1 MNPNTLRFT
10 YGLVTGVG
18 LFAVITGD
26 WRSAISAVLA
36 LIGLRLITQ
45 GDNQ

>member
-10 YGLVTGVG
+10 YGVVTGVG
-18 LFAVITGD
+18 LFATVTGD

-36 LIGLRLITQ
+36 LIMFRLATQ
-45 GDNQ
+45 GGEP

>member
-10 YGLVTGVG
+10 YGVVTGVG
-18 LFAVITGD
+18 LFATVTGD
-26 WRSAISAVLA
+26 WRSVISAVLA

-45 GDNQ
+45 GGDQ